1 MRINELVSIDELELL
16 NKAETEE
23 RYYNWE
29 EAAELYEQ
37 AAKFFLDN
45 KMFHDAGKVYT
56 KFGDICL
63 RVVRASKTK
72 EDYLNWNTQSIKAY
86 NKAENLYIQTNDK
99 LLSMECKAKALNA
112 MGYTITSIEK
122 GKDTLIESINGCL
135 ELIKIYLNKNDN
147 KNLIRLSLLAL
158 DSVWNLLNLFK
169 EPSDFKYYLQLGRE
183 LIEKAWVHLK
193 KNDNINFRTELLY
206 TDIFLFFVTRYT
218 ELKYGDKKEEKIR
231 KKFLIK
237 CEETLDLVKDCDDFL
252 ILGNVYL
259 TAGTHYGFYGTLF
272 AKEKNERMNLIEK
285 GFDLLEKA
293 IIFFRTTKDYI
304 NLIYAIY
311 TLDYLA
317 GLFGRFEYYQKRIF
331 SDVHELEIFS
341 KVYDGFYTLQG
352 PYISHLSLIYYLNF
366 ASKSFFKDETR
377 KSFAKAGINFAKK
390 ELDNLTFG
398 PFFALDSQ
406 SLTRF
411 YSQLVIL
418 AEEDDP
424 QQEYIQ
430 KMFYYADQAKN
441 YSKGYYGGNVRSAG
455 FDSIYRANKTMADI
469 VKDKETK
476 IKHLKV
482 AIEAA
487 TSNIKYAIESYNLF
501 LAAQMRL
508 GLLHE
513 ELGILTTEKKPLME
527 ARELFLHIIEETSEK
542 GYYYHYTA
550 ACYEYIARLEDRLG
564 NHLASAEYYDKAEK
578 AHNKSLVEIEFK
590 LLKDRVNEKINYV
603 KAWNLIEKAK
613 SFHKREQHLNAKECY
628 KKASEI
634 LTNLPSFNYEA
645 NYYGAWV
652 FLEEAEELSKH
663 EKYKEAI
670 SSYEKSKDLFDTA
683 MMMIRF
689 IRKNRRQSKDLKKL
703 GKAAKVRINY
713 CSARINLEEAR
724 ILGKQGEH
732 VAAAEKFA
740 LAATQF
746 KDTCLLFNIEEEKVE
761 LEAIFHLC
769 SAWERMELAENF
781 EEPMKFKE
789 ASKIFLKASEFF
801 TGSKLKFLAQ
811 GNSNFCTALEEGCR
825 FDKSDDINAKILI
838 YPKVKSFLRKAANSY
853 EKGGFKNGAA
863 WALATSTYFDGTWYL
878 IRADEELDINKKQ
891 EFLNIGSTYL
901 NSAAELFDKSGY
913 IERKNEVLERLDRI
927 SKEEEIIVSALNTI
941 KKPSVSQS
949 VEGIVAPS
957 CPVET
962 SQSPRISEINELS
975 EETISFTEK
984 DRAKKKYE
992 LIYKDLVKESPE
1004 ILKKNCKVA
1013 IAQIG
1018 LSLSGD
1024 IIPEFY
1030 EEKDTGLLSLRED
1043 KLEMV
1048 KAKVEEMVQK
1058 AHNIGID
1065 ILIFPE
1071 MSIDLNYKSF
1081 LEDLSSL
1088 AKNFNMYV
1096 VPGSYHD
1103 HVSKQNVSIIIGPE
1117 GILWEQKKH
1126 IPAIIHFGEKKFKEG
1141 ILTSSSPHKTM
1152 VCNTKFGRIAI
1163 LICRDFLDMDLRV
1176 ELKNFEPPV
1185 DIIINP
1191 AFTPVTADFKAA
1203 HFDARRSIYAYCF
1216 FANIAEYGESFIYTP
1231 EKERVERNVPERE
1244 EGLIFKEID
1253 LFRLRS
1259 ERKKWEIEQLKEKRF
1274 IQSTR

>member
-1 MRINELVSIDELELL
+1 M
-16 NKAETEE
+16 
-23 RYYNWE
+23 
-29 EAAELYEQ
+29 
-37 AAKFFLDN
+37 FL
-45 KMFHDAGKVYT
+45 
-56 KFGDICL
+56 
-63 RVVRASKTK
+63 
-72 EDYLNWNTQSIKAY
+72 
-86 NKAENLYIQTNDK
+86 
-99 LLSMECKAKALNA
+99 
-112 MGYTITSIEK
+112 ITS
-122 GKDTLIESINGCL
+122 
-135 ELIKIYLNKNDN
+135 
-147 KNLIRLSLLAL
+147 
-158 DSVWNLLNLFK
+158 
-169 EPSDFKYYLQLGRE
+169 
-183 LIEKAWVHLK
+183 
-193 KNDNINFRTELLY
+193 
-206 TDIFLFFVTRYT
+206 YT
-218 ELKYGDKKEEKIR
+218 EFIYGDKKEEELR
-231 KKFLIK
+231 KKFFK
-237 CEETLDLVKDCDDFL
+237 RCEETLDLASDCDDFL
-252 ILGNVYL
+252 ILGILYFA
-259 TAGTHYGFYGTLF
+259 TGGYYCFYGTLF
-272 AKEKNERMNLIEK
+272 AKEKNEKLKLIED
-285 GFDLLEKA
+285 GFDFLEKA

-304 NLIYAIY
+304 NLIFAIY
-311 TLDYLA
+311 TLDYSA
-317 GLFGRFEYYQKRIF
+317 GVFGRFEYYQKRIF
-331 SDVHELEIFS
+331 SDVHELENFIN
-341 KVYDGFYTLQG
+341 VYDGFHTPHSLLV
-352 PYISHLSLIYYLNF
+352 SHLSLIYYLNF
-366 ASKSFFKDETR
+366 TSKSFFKDETR
-377 KSFAKAGINFAKK
+377 KSFAKAGIKYAKK
-390 ELDNLTFG
+390 ELENLEFG
-398 PFFALDSQ
+398 PFIAQDSQ

-418 AEEDDP
+418 ADEDEP
-424 QQEYIQ
+424 QQDYIQ

-441 YSKGYYGGNVRSAG
+441 HSKGYIGGTIRSAG
-455 FDSIYRANKTMADI
+455 LDSIYRANKTMADI

-476 IKHLKV
+476 IKHLKI

-527 ARELFLHIIEETSEK
+527 AREIFLRVIKETSEK

-564 NHLASAEYYDKAEK
+564 NHLASAEYYNKAEK
-578 AHNKSLVEIEFK
+578 EHNKSLVEIEFK
-590 LLKDRVNEKINYV
+590 PLKDRVNEKLKYV

-613 SFHKREQHLNAKECY
+613 SFHKREQHLTAKECY
-628 KKASEI
+628 REASEI
-634 LTNLPSFNYEA
+634 LANLPSFNYES

-652 FLEEAEELSKH
+652 FLEEAEELSKQ
-663 EKYKEAI
+663 EKYKVAI

-683 MMMIRF
+683 MMMIRI
-689 IRKNRRQSKDLKKL
+689 IRKNLRQSKDLKKL
-703 GKAAKVRINY
+703 GKAARVRINY
-713 CSARINLEEAR
+713 CTARINLEEAR

-746 KDTCLLFNIEEEKVE
+746 KDTCLLFNIKKEREE

-781 EEPMKFKE
+781 EEPIKFKE
-789 ASKIFLKASEFF
+789 ASEIFVKASEFF
-801 TGSKLKFLAQ
+801 TESKLKFLAQ
-811 GNSNFCTALEEGCR
+811 GNSNFCAALEEGCK
-825 FDKSDDINAKILI
+825 FDQSDDINVKTLI
-838 YPKVKSFLRKAANSY
+838 YPKVKSILRKAANSY

-863 WALATSTYFDGTWYL
+863 WALATSTYFDAAWYL
-878 IRADEELDINKKQ
+878 IKADEELDINRKQ

-901 NSAAELFDKSGY
+901 KSAAELFEKSGY
-913 IERKNEVLERLDRI
+913 NEKQKEVLERLDRI
-927 SKEEEIIVSALNTI
+927 SKEEEILVSALNTI

-962 SQSPRISEINELS
+962 SRSPRINEINQFS
-975 EETISFTEK
+975 EETISDMEM
-984 DRAKKKYE
+984 DNVKKKYE
-992 LIYKDLVKESPE
+992 LVYKDLVKASPE

-1018 LSLSGD
+1018 VSLSGD
-1024 IIPEFY
+1024 LVTEFY
-1030 EEKDTGLLSLRED
+1030 EERDSGLLSLRED
-1043 KLEMV
+1043 KLEII
-1048 KAKVEEMVQK
+1048 KAKIEEMVK
-1058 AHNIGID
+1058 RAHNNGID

-1071 MSIDLNYKSF
+1071 MSIDLNYKSI

-1088 AKNFNMYV
+1088 AKKFDMYI

-1126 IPAIIHFGEKKFKEG
+1126 IPAVIHFGEKKFKEG
-1141 ILTSSSPHKTM
+1141 ILTSSSPHKTI

-1185 DIIINP
+1185 DIIVNP

-1216 FANIAEYGESFIYTP
+1216 FANIAEYGDSFIYTP
-1231 EKERVERNVPERE
+1231 EKERVERNVPARE
-1244 EGLIFKEID
+1244 EGLIYKVVD

>member
-1 MRINELVSIDELELL
+1 LVRIGTVELL
-16 NKAETEE
+16 NKAEAEE
-23 RYYNWE
+23 KYYNWE
-29 EAAELYEQ
+29 DAAKLYEQ
-37 AAKFFLDN
+37 VAKLFLDK
-45 KMFHDAGKVYT
+45 KMFQDAAKVYT

-72 EDYLNWNTQSIKAY
+72 EDYLNWNEQSVKAY
-86 NKAENLYIQTNDK
+86 HKAENFYIQTNDK

-112 MGYTITSIEK
+112 TGNIITSIEK
-122 GKDTLIESINGCL
+122 GKDTFKKSINVCL

-147 KNLIRLSLLAL
+147 KNLIKLSLLAL
-158 DSVWNLLNLFK
+158 DSVFKLFNLFK
-169 EPSDFKYYLQLGRE
+169 EPSDIEYYLKLGRE
-183 LIEKAWVHLK
+183 LVEKPWVHLK
-193 KNDNINFRTELLY
+193 KNNNINFRTELLY
-206 TDIFLFFVTRYT
+206 YDIFLFYITRYT
-218 ELKYGDKKEEKIR
+218 ELIYGDKKIEELR
-231 KKFLIK
+231 KKFLLR
-237 CEETLDLVKDCDDFL
+237 CEETLDLVKDCDDFS
-252 ILGNVYL
+252 ILGQVYL
-259 TAGTHYGFYGTLF
+259 ATGSHYCFYGTIF
-272 AKEKNERMNLIEK
+272 AKEKKERMKLIEE
-285 GFDLLEKA
+285 GFNLLEKA
-293 IIFFRTTKDYI
+293 IIFFRMTKDYI
-304 NLIYAIY
+304 NLIYVIY
-311 TLDYLA
+311 GLGYLA
-317 GLFGRFEYYQKRIF
+317 GVFGKFEYYQKRIF
-331 SDVHELEIFS
+331 SDVHELENFS
-341 KVYDGFYTLQG
+341 KVYDGFYTVQG
-352 PYISHLSLIYYLNF
+352 PYISHVSQLYYLNF

-377 KSFAKAGINFAKK
+377 ESFAKAGIKYVK
-390 ELDNLTFG
+390 EELENLAFG
-398 PFFALDSQ
+398 PFFAQGSQ
-406 SLTRF
+406 LLTRF

-418 AEEDDP
+418 AKEDDP

-430 KMFYYADQAKN
+430 KMFYYADEAKN
-441 YSKGYYGGNVRSAG
+441 YSKGYKGGTVRSAG
-455 FDSIYRANKTMADI
+455 FDSIYRANKTMVDI

-476 IKHLKV
+476 IKHLKI

-487 TSNIKYAIESYNLF
+487 TSNIKYAVESYNVF

-513 ELGILTTEKKPLME
+513 ELGILTTEKKSLME
-527 ARELFLHIIEETSEK
+527 ARELFLRLIKETSEK

-578 AHNKSLVEIEFK
+578 AHNKSLAEIEFK
-590 LLKDRVNEKINYV
+590 PLKDRVNEKIKYV
-603 KAWNLIEKAK
+603 IAWNLIEKAK

-628 KKASEI
+628 REASEI
-634 LTNLPSFNYEA
+634 IANLPSFNYEA

-652 FLEEAEELSKH
+652 FLEEAEELSKQ
-663 EKYKEAI
+663 EKYKVAI

-683 MMMIRF
+683 MMMIRI
-689 IRKNRRQSKDLKKL
+689 IRKNVRQSKDLKKL
-703 GKAAKVRINY
+703 GKAARVRINY

-746 KDTCLLFNIEEEKVE
+746 KDTCLIFNIKKERVE

-781 EEPMKFKE
+781 EEPIKFKE
-789 ASKIFLKASEFF
+789 ASELFVKASKFF

-811 GNSNFCTALEEGCR
+811 GNSDFCAALEEGCK
-825 FDKSDDINAKILI
+825 FDQTNDIDVKTLI
-838 YPKVKSFLRKAANSY
+838 YPKVKSILRKAANSY

-863 WALATSTYFDGTWYL
+863 WALATSTYFDAAWYL

-901 NSAAELFDKSGY
+901 KSAAELFDKSGY
-913 IERKNEVLERLDRI
+913 KEKQNEVLERLARI

-962 SQSPRISEINELS
+962 SRSPRISEINELV
-975 EETISFTEK
+975 EETISITEK

-992 LIYKDLVKESPE
+992 LVYKDMVKASPE

-1018 LSLSGD
+1018 LSLSGN
-1024 IIPEFY
+1024 IITEFY
-1030 EEKDTGLLSLRED
+1030 EEKDSGLLSLRED
-1043 KLEMV
+1043 KLEVV
-1048 KAKVEEMVQK
+1048 KAKVKEMVQK
-1058 AHNIGID
+1058 AHNNGID

-1071 MSIDLNYKSF
+1071 MSIDLNYKSL
-1081 LEDLSSL
+1081 LEELSNL
-1088 AKNFNMYV
+1088 AKKFNMYIV
-1096 VPGSYHD
+1096 SGSYHD
-1103 HVSKQNVSIIIGPE
+1103 HVSKQNVSTIIGPE

-1141 ILTSSSPHKTM
+1141 ILTSSSPHKTI

-1185 DIIINP
+1185 DIIVNP

-1231 EKERVERNVPERE
+1231 EKERVERNVPARE
-1244 EGLIFKEID
+1244 EGLIFKEVD

-1259 ERKKWEIEQLKEKRF
+1259 ERKKWEIEQMKEKRF